1 MMGRILKSLL
11 VAWTICAG
19 AMPILAQTPAER
31 AWSMLKA
38 GVADKS
44 SANREQAVRALGII
58 SGDHTAAELGETA
71 LKDARPEVRRAGATA
86 LGVMNCTACIGSLK
100 AMLADNDASVVL
112 AVAHALW
119 TLKDTADAYEIY
131 YAVLTGQRKSSGG
144 LISEG
149 MDTLRDRK
157 KMAQFGLEEGIGFI
171 PFAGFGYSAV
181 QVLRKDD
188 VSPVRAAA
196 AAILANDPD
205 PNSGQAL
212 VKAASDKS
220 WIVRAAALDA
230 IAKRGDPLLL
240 DSIISLMDDKKTLVR
255 YTAAAAVV
263 KLSSL
268 QKTPAKVKGA
278 TAKQKKK

>member
-1 MMGRILKSLL
+1 MMARFTKILPL
-11 VAWTICAG
+11 VWALFPG
-19 AMPILAQTPAER
+19 AMAIATQTPAEH
-31 AWSMLKA
+31 AWSILEA
-38 GVADKS
+38 GAADKGS
-44 SANREQAVRALGII
+44 DNRAQAVRTLGII
-58 SGDHTAAELGETA
+58 SGDPKAAELAERA

-86 LGVMNCTACIGSLK
+86 LGVMNCSACIGSLK
-100 AMLADNDASVVL
+100 AMLSDKDASVVL
-112 AVAHALW
+112 AAAHSLW
-119 TLKDTADAYEIY
+119 TLKDTADAYEVY
-131 YAVLTGQRKSSGG
+131 YAVLTGERKSGGG

-196 AAILANDPD
+196 AAILAGDPD
-205 PNSGQAL
+205 PNSARAL
-212 VKAASDKS
+212 VQAASDKS

-230 IAKRGDPLLL
+230 IAKRGDPQLLE
-240 DSIISLMDDKKTLVR
+240 DIIPLMDDKKTLVR
-255 YTAAAAVV
+255 YTAAAAVI

-268 QKTPAKVKGA
+268 EKSPRAPKTSA
-278 TAKQKKK
+278 AKQKKK

>member
-1 MMGRILKSLL
+1 MARIFKSLPL
-11 VAWTICAG
+11 AWALFAG

-31 AWSMLKA
+31 AWKILDA

-44 SANREQAVRALGII
+44 GDNRADAVRTLGII
-58 SGDHTAAELGETA
+58 SGNPKAEQLAEAA
-71 LKDARPEVRRAGATA
+71 LKDKIPGVRKAGATA
-86 LGVMNCTACIGSLK
+86 LGVMGCTDCIGILK
-100 AMLADNDASVVL
+100 GVLSDKDASVVL
-112 AVAHALW
+112 AVAHSLW

-131 YAVLTGQRKSSGG
+131 YAVLTGERKSSGG

-196 AAILANDPD
+196 SSILANDPD
-205 PNSGQAL
+205 PKSAEAL

-230 IAKRGDPLLL
+230 LAKRGNPLLV
-240 DSIISLMDDKKTLVR
+240 DFIIPLMDDKKMLVR
-255 YTAAAAVV
+255 YTAAAAVI

-268 QKTPAKVKGA
+268 QKPAIKPKPA
-278 TAKQKKK
+278 LPKQKKK

>member
-1 MMGRILKSLL
+1 MMARVLTALPVVWAL
-11 VAWTICAG
+11 WAG
-19 AMPILAQTPAER
+19 AMPILAQTPLER
-31 AWSMLKA
+31 AWSILKA
-38 GVADKS
+38 GIADKS
-44 SANREQAVRALGII
+44 SENRAQAVRTLGII
-58 SGDHTAAELGETA
+58 SGDRTAAELGEAA

-86 LGVMNCTACIGSLK
+86 LGVMNCAACIGSLK
-100 AMLADNDASVVL
+100 AMLSDKDASVVL
-112 AVAHALW
+112 AAAHSLW
-119 TLKDTADAYEIY
+119 TLKDTADAYEVY

-196 AAILANDPD
+196 AAILANDLD
-205 PNSGQAL
+205 PKSSQAL

-230 IAKRGDPLLL
+230 LAKRGDPSVLEG
-240 DSIISLMDDKKTLVR
+240 IIPLMDDKKTLVR
-255 YTAAAAVV
+255 FTSAAAVV
-263 KLSSL
+263 HLSSL
-268 QKTPAKVKGA
+268 QKPTAKAKGA